1 MKGNLMLSPKIIS
14 DCPGKQFLER
24 AEVCYLCSPG
34 TRGRSALSFVD
45 NGIRLVGL
53 RQRGRTPNYMKFD
66 AENMTLKMGYC
77 KSIVKSL
84 IFL

>member
-1 MKGNLMLSPKIIS
+1 MLSPKINS
-14 DCPGKQFLER
+14 DCPVKQFLER
-24 AEVCYLCSPG
+24 VEVCYLCSPG

-45 NGIRLVGL
+45 NGIRLGGL
-53 RQRGRTPNYMKFD
+53 RQRGRTQNYMKFD

-77 KSIVKSL
+77 KSIEKSL